1 MTRRT
6 AQDRHSDSA
15 PADDSWPPEGT
26 ALIDA
31 LVAIHHPTRRRLY
44 EVLRAQGPCSVGRLV
59 ELTGLAPGSV
69 SHHLKPLH
77 RSGFVSLA
85 PGLARDTRESWWQAH
100 QRRLSWSSDDYDEG
114 SAAHEIGR
122 LAERTN
128 YEHQE
133 RATRQWLR
141 RRHDLPTP
149 WSDSGFS
156 SDAFV
161 AATAEQVDDLQR
173 RLDVT
178 IREWSDACVA
188 DREEHPDLERHPV
201 RVVARGFPS
210 DPTWGES

>member
-6 AQDRHSDSA
+6 AQDRHADSA
-15 PADDSWPPEGT
+15 PADSAWPPEGT

-77 RSGFVSLA
+77 RSGFVEPA
-85 PGLARDTRESWWQAH
+85 PELARDTRESWWRAH
-100 QRRLSWSSDDYDEG
+100 QRRISWDSDDYEEG
-114 SAAHEIGR
+114 SAAREVGR
-122 LAERTN
+122 IAERTN

-133 RATRQWLR
+133 RAARLWFR
-141 RRHDLPTP
+141 RRHELPAP
-149 WSDSGFS
+149 WRGCAFS

-161 AATAEQVDDLQR
+161 TATAAQVDDLQV
-173 RLDVT
+173 RLEAT

-188 DREEHPDLERHPV
+188 DREAHPDQDRHPV

-210 DPTWGES
+210 DPTWEES